1 LRNRLFT
8 AITRS
13 KAWVRVIGYGQGM
26 ANLIREYEQ
35 LKQNNFTLK
44 FTYPTDEVLKKLR
57 IVHRDLSPHEKQ
69 RLEQR
74 QSEVRKLV
82 EDLEKGEI
90 KSDDLNPEIKQKLMK
105 LLGVT
110 NDEAP

>member
-1 LRNRLFT
+1 LFT

-26 ANLIREYEQ
+26 ANLIREFER
-35 LKQNNFTLK
+35 LKQRNFRLD

-74 QSEVRKLV
+74 QTGARELV
-82 EDLEKGEI
+82 NALERGEI
-90 KSDDLNPEIKQKLMK
+90 TPDDLDAEIKQKLIK
-105 LLGVT
+105 LLGGGK
-110 NDEAP
+110 